1 VAIIASNSG
10 GGTFT
15 PHPEGQYPAVCA
27 DVQDLGLVQTTWQGQ
42 TKSKHMIYVYFYCGQ
57 RKEDGTP
64 LLVRER
70 FTLSLNEN
78 ARLRPFL
85 ENWRGRK
92 FTAEEEKGFDVEKLI
107 GAPAFLQIAH
117 NAANDGKV
125 YANVQTIMRIPQGLE
140 APKLPADFVR
150 PSQRPPR
157 EEASRPA
164 AVGAPTARSSERES
178 DGYDNYT
185 APPREDDG
193 YRAPRFPEDDDL
205 DPLPF

>member
-1 VAIIASNSG
+1 MAIIASNSG

-42 TKSKHMIYVYFYCGQ
+42 TKSKHMIYVYFYCGE

-125 YANVQTIMRIPQGLE
+125 YANVQTIMRIPQGLA
-140 APKLPADFVR
+140 APTLPADFVR

-157 EEASRPA
+157 EEGSRSV
-164 AVGAPTARSSERES
+164 VGAPAARGSEREP
-178 DGYDNYT
+178 DGYDNHT

-193 YRAPRFPEDDDL
+193 YRPSRHYDDDE